1 MPSRYP
7 YGTVGQLME
16 DRCRV
21 YAHCLNPRCLLSVYL
36 DLERIAAERGMTYDI
51 IGIGARLRCTRCGHR
66 PSQVALIPDCG
77 TPEAA
82 PQGMRYRYSRE

>member
-1 MPSRYP
+1 
-7 YGTVGQLME
+7 ME

-77 TPEAA
+77 THEAA